1 MNVHAEK
8 TLSVV
13 VERELPH
20 PPEKIWRALTQP
32 QLIEEWLM
40 KNEFKPAVGHA
51 FSLRADWGTVE
62 CRVRTVEPNRTLS
75 YTWDATPLESV
86 VTWTLTPT
94 ETGTMLRME
103 QTGFR
108 QDQPMFYGGAKMGW
122 PKFLDKLEDV
132 LTRLD

>member
-1 MNVHAEK
+1 MAE
-8 TLSVV
+8 TEIRTVV
-13 VERELPH
+13 IERDFSH
-20 PPEKIWRALTQP
+20 KPEKLWRALTQP
-32 QLIEEWLM
+32 HLIKEWLM
-40 KNEFKPAVGHA
+40 NSDFAPELGHKFK
-51 FSLRADWGTVE
+51 FTADWGAIDCEVKE
-62 CRVRTVEPNRTLS
+62 IEANRTLS
-75 YTWDATPLESV
+75 YSWDAYGLESV

-122 PKFLDKLEDV
+122 PKFIDKLEDV